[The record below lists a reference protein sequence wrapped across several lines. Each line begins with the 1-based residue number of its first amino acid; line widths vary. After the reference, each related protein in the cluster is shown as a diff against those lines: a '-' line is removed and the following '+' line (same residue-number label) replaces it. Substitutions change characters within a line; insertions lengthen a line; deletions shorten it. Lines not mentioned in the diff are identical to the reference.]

1 MKAQTRRKIIKL
13 HIAGYEVESM
23 REHDQSLNSMPEV
36 SIRQV
41 IAQYETLEGKDRE
54 IKSLCDTVDRLNL
67 KLDEL
72 RTTMGLKDVRYLETQ
87 SSLNKMCAERGKW
100 IRKIRRLEAK
110 KK

>member
-13 HIAGYEVESM
+13 HVSGFEVESM
-23 REHDQSLNSMPEV
+23 REHDTTLNSMPEA

-54 IKSLCDTVDRLNL
+54 IKTLCDTVDRLNL

-72 RTTMGLKDVRYLETQ
+72 ITTMHLKDAHHLDTR

-110 KK
+110 Q